1 MNAMGVSLET
11 LSELERKLTIS
22 LPENTIQDEVD
33 VRLKNL
39 APKVQIQG
47 FRQGK
52 VPMTMVRQRFSG
64 RVREEV
70 VRELMQ
76 DALQKEI
83 EKQELKLADYPQI
96 NIQSGLDKGDFCFEA
111 HVEIIPE
118 VSVKDLDGAAIE
130 QVESSV
136 DESDIKDMLTKL
148 LDQHKVWTEVDRASK
163 KGDQV
168 TIDFKGYVD
177 DKDFEGGEANNFKFV
192 IGEKKMLPDFESGLL
207 KHSKGE
213 EFSIDVNFPADY
225 GQADLAGKMAKFNI
239 KVHAVES
246 GELPELND
254 EFAQKFIPEGGLEAL
269 KQDIEQNMKREL
281 KKHVSQ
287 INRKAVFDKL
297 IDANPMALPKGLI
310 NREIAEL
317 KHELFHRIFGAE
329 HHDNEKIPDFP
340 KEMFM
345 EQAQRRVHLSLLYV
359 EVVKVHDIKVDP
371 AKLEALLEETVAAFE
386 NPAEAKEWYQKDKNR
401 LNDLESLLMEEAVM
415 EKILEKANPS
425 LKKMNYRET
434 IEYANRQN
442 GNGETE

>member
-76 DALQKEI
+76 NALQKEI

-148 LDQHKVWTEVDRASK
+148 LEQHKVWTEVDRGSK

-340 KEMFM
+340 NEMFM

-359 EVVKVHDIKVDP
+359 EVVKVHDIKVDL

-386 NPAEAKEWYQKDKNR
+386 NPAEAKEWYQKDKTR

>member
-213 EFSIDVNFPADY
+213 EFSIDVNFPEDY
-225 GQADLAGKMAKFNI
+225 GQVDLAGKMAKFNI

-310 NREIAEL
+310 NREIPEL

>member
-1 MNAMGVSLET
+1 MGVSLET

-64 RVREEV
+64 KVREEV
-70 VRELMQ
+70 VRDMMQ
-76 DALQKEI
+76 EVLQKEI
-83 EKQELKLADYPQI
+83 EKQELKLADYPKI

-118 VSVKDLDGAAIE
+118 VSVKELDD
-130 QVESSV
+130 VSV
-136 DESDIKDMLTKL
+136 DLIESTIDDGDIQDMLNKL
-148 LDQHKVWTEVDRASK
+148 LEQHKEWIEVDRASE

-177 DKDFEGGEANNFKFV
+177 DQAFEGGESNNFKFV
-192 IGEKKMLPDFESGLL
+192 IGEKKMLPDFENGLL
-207 KHSKGE
+207 KHTKGE
-213 EFSIDVNFPADY
+213 EFTIDVNFPDDY
-225 GQADLAGKMAKFNI
+225 GQANLAAKTAKFDI
-239 KVHAVES
+239 KVHAVEA
-246 GELPELND
+246 GKLPELND
-254 EFAQKFIPEGGLEAL
+254 EFAEKFGVKGGLEGL
-269 KQDIEQNMKREL
+269 KQDIQQNMKREL
-281 KKHVSQ
+281 RKHVSQ

-297 IDANPMALPKGLI
+297 MDANPIALPNGLI

-317 KHELFHRIFGAE
+317 QHELYHRIFGPE
-329 HHDNEKIPDFP
+329 HRDNEKIPDFP
-340 KEMFM
+340 REMFL

-359 EVVKVHDIKVDP
+359 EVVKAHNVKVDP
-371 AKLEALLEETVAAFE
+371 AKLDSMLEETVAAFE
-386 NPAEAKEWYQKDKNR
+386 NPAEAKEWYQKDRNR

-415 EKILEKANPS
+415 EKILEKAKPS

-434 IEYANRQN
+434 MEYANRQN
-442 GNGETE
+442 GNGETQ